1 MSEIHALSGAYA
13 VDALD
18 DLERAAFE
26 RHLAQ
31 CAECQAEV
39 ASLQEAASMIAET
52 TTTAP
57 PPALR
62 DRVLGSIA
70 SVRPLPPEV
79 PSETASET
87 SAADEPPA
95 APAALG
101 PAAGDELAPRRRRRR
116 PTLLAAAAAV
126 VVLAGAG
133 VVVWQQPWS
142 DDSSQVQ
149 LSATDQVLQATDAKR
164 TSLDFPGGASA
175 TVTHSDSLH
184 EAVIVTEDMPPPPA
198 GKVYQLWL
206 DQPGE
211 GMVSA
216 GVMPVEPDQTVLL
229 TGDAAT
235 ATAAGITVEPA
246 GGSTSPTS
254 PPIAL
259 FDFGRGQ
266 A

>member
-1 MSEIHALSGAYA
+1 MSDFHALSGAYA

-26 RHLAQ
+26 RHLAG
-31 CAECQAEV
+31 CAECRAEV
-39 ASLQEAASMIAET
+39 ASLQEAAGMIAET
-52 TTTAP
+52 TAATP
-57 PPALR
+57 PPELR
-62 DRVLGSIA
+62 DRVLAGIA
-70 SVRPLPPEV
+70 GVRPLPPEV
-79 PSETASET
+79 TPQIRSDLSVAE
-87 SAADEPPA
+87 EPV
-95 APAALG
+95 
-101 PAAGDELAPRRRRRR
+101 RRRHRGRSW
-116 PTLLAAAAAV
+116 LVAAAAAAV
-126 VVLAGAG
+126 LVAGGA
-133 VVVWQQPWS
+133 VAWEQPWS
-142 DDSSQVQ
+142 DDSSRTQ
-149 LSATDQVLQATDAKR
+149 LSAADRVLQAADAKR

-175 TVTHSDSLH
+175 TVVHSDTLH
-184 EAVIVTEDMPPPPA
+184 EAVIVTEDMPPAPS

-216 GVMPVEPDQTVLL
+216 GLMPVGTDQTVLL

-254 PPIAL
+254 EPIAL
-259 FDFGRGQ
+259 FDFGRGE